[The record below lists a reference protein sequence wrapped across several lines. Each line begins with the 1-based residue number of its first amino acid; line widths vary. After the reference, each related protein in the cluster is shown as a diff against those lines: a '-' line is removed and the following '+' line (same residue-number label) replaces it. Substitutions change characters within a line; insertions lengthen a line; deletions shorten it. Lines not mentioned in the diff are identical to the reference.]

1 MAATVDLWTE
11 TYWPGLKTQLDVISA
26 DLYSALKA
34 SAAAEILNYDTSRL
48 TADQIL
54 RAQALLICVPSAGM
68 PGLAGWSEE
77 RHQKTLKID
86 TRTWTKTEGLDAFI
100 GELKNY
106 LPAWTDNNAK
116 ATNDKIFTV
125 FKTNSI
131 FLAPKMDQ
139 RDQVFRDEEK
149 ELSDIRENW
158 DDPNYDWRNP

>member
-1 MAATVDLWTE
+1 MVATVDLWAE
-11 TYWPGLKTQLDVISA
+11 VYWPGLKAQLDLIST
-26 DLYSALKA
+26 DLYGALKT

-54 RAQALLICVPSAGM
+54 RVQALLICVPSAGM

-100 GELKNY
+100 GELRTY
-106 LPAWTDNNAK
+106 LPAWTDKNIK
-116 ATNDKIFTV
+116 TTNDKIFQV

-131 FLAPKMDQ
+131 FLAPKLDQ
-139 RDQVFRDEEK
+139 RDQVFRDK
-149 ELSDIRENW
+149 ELADERTNW
-158 DDPNYDWRNP
+158 DEYGWDWREP